1 MIPGISLTSAMA
13 KKQLQANDLQNA
25 QTIGVQMQA
34 DAQKQ
39 QMQRWQI
46 LEDTQTKIQQLQQ
59 EVTVNRAK
67 TQDKIHN
74 KWDQYIR
81 G

>member
-1 MIPGISLTSAMA
+1 MLLDSSLTSIMA
-13 KKQLQANDLQNA
+13 QQQMQATDAQNA
-25 QTIGVQMQA
+25 TTIGVQIQA

-46 LEDTQTKIQQLQQ
+46 LEDTQTKIQQIQQ

-67 TQDKIHN
+67 TQDKIHD